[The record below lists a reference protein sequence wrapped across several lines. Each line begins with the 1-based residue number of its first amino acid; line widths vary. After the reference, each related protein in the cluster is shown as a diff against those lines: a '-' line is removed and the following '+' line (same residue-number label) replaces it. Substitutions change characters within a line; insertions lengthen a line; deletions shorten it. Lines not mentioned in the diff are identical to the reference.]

1 MRAGVYDHASA
12 CVLMGV
18 GVAGCGCGLGV
29 AACGCGLGV
38 AACGCGMAVDGCR
51 YSASRDVLNLVATY
65 YCKENGV

>member
-18 GVAGCGCGLGV
+18 GVAG
-29 AACGCGLGV
+29 CGCGLGV